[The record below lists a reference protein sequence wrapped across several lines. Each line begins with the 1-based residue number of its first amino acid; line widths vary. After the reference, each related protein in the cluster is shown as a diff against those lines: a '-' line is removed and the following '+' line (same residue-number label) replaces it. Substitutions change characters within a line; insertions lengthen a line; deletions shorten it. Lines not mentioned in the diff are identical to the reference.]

1 MRKNIYLIGL
11 NSFEIRIVSQALC
24 RSYGACVIHLSIT
37 YYDGTPTEHET
48 HLIRNRLRYKN
59 TRFQKMENQIDGN

>member
-1 MRKNIYLIGL
+1 MSLL
-11 NSFEIRIVSQALC
+11 RIFA
-24 RSYGACVIHLSIT
+24 IHLSIT